1 MTPLRLVLVDD
12 DVLVRSGLRVLLDSE
27 PDLTVV
33 GDAGTGREG
42 LEVAAGTDPDVVVMD
57 VRMPDM
63 DGIAATAALVARD
76 PVRPRVLVL
85 TTFEDD
91 DYLYRALAAGA
102 SLYDLDRLRARAEQ
116 QQDQRQGA
124 VLAAHALVPASSP
137 QHATLAQQLNALGH
151 PGDVWLAFS
160 MERNEPDLLAATQA
174 ARELDL
180 TLVAFTGEAA
190 SVLGPQ
196 LRDTDV
202 WVPLPGTQAPT
213 LFALGW
219 LALHGLCAAVDNHL
233 LGEAE

>member
-1 MTPLRLVLVDD
+1 MPDTPYMPPHLQQPLLETADWLYQSSERLALQLNFAAQALMHTLTAGGRVLCAGEAEAAWLAQQAANL
-12 DVLVRSGLRVLLDSE
+12 LVR
-27 PDLTVV
+27 
-33 GDAGTGREG
+33 GTGR
-42 LEVAAGTDPDVVVMD
+42 D
-57 VRMPDM
+57 
-63 DGIAATAALVARD
+63 
-76 PVRPRVLVL
+76 RPP
-85 TTFEDD
+85 
-91 DYLYRALAAGA
+91 
-102 SLYDLDRLRARAEQ
+102 
-116 QQDQRQGA
+116 
-124 VLAAHALVPASSP
+124 LAAHALVPACSP
-137 QHATLAQQLNALGH
+137 QHATLAQQLSALGH

-160 MERNEPDLLAATQA
+160 MERDEPDLLAATQA

-233 LGEAE
+233 LGEAA

>member
-1 MTPLRLVLVDD
+1 MPDTPYLPTHLQQPLLETADWLYQSSERLALQLNFAAQALMHTLTAGGRVLCAGEAEAAWLAQQAATL
-12 DVLVRSGLRVLLDSE
+12 LVR
-27 PDLTVV
+27 
-33 GDAGTGREG
+33 GTGRE
-42 LEVAAGTDPDVVVMD
+42 
-57 VRMPDM
+57 
-63 DGIAATAALVARD
+63 
-76 PVRPRVLVL
+76 RPP
-85 TTFEDD
+85 
-91 DYLYRALAAGA
+91 
-102 SLYDLDRLRARAEQ
+102 
-116 QQDQRQGA
+116 
-124 VLAAHALVPASSP
+124 LAAHALMPACSP
-137 QHATLAQQLNALGH
+137 QQATLSQQLSALGH

-160 MERNEPDLLAATQA
+160 MERDEPELLAATQL

-233 LGEAE
+233 LGEAA